1 MVADHKGRE
10 HQGGMNPSAS
20 LIAGGGPLL
29 PSAPAAACPQL
40 CRVADAGHS
49 RRQVNRCP
57 PDGIARSRRKT
68 PLGSELGP
76 VRTRSGKRK

>member
-40 CRVADAGHS
+40 ALRFI
-49 RRQVNRCP
+49 RRSAASYLLLKP
-57 PDGIARSRRKT
+57 
-68 PLGSELGP
+68 
-76 VRTRSGKRK
+76 